1 MGKTSFELTSAFNT
15 GLKGLNTKVKTMS
28 KIPRPGQSALEGQH
42 GSSNFPRSA
51 NKM

>member
-15 GLKGLNTKVKTMS
+15 GLKGLSTKGKTMS